1 VVSVWDLVS
10 WGLWVGWG
18 TAIGFFTYGVI
29 LRVLGREGFERYIAG
44 SLAAIIVL
52 AFGWGLVQSLY
63 GGVTP
68 PLPYGWVFYA
78 VSGVLLVSSAI
89 YLAMGRA
96 EGVSQLLAALLVV
109 GLGFFA
115 ASLSSGVSTGPGGT
129 VSVTVMPSSVTI
141 RSGEELKLTIIPSG
155 GSPPYSVTIDW
166 GDGDSSSGS
175 ISESGEW
182 DHTYTV
188 PGDKPATSYTIR
200 VDVADSEGRRGWNIL
215 AVIVQNQNYCPLG
228 WPWNIF
234 CGLYRLVTAI
244 LPALDMQKLV
254 ECPLFPMRDGDPVYE
269 VYKLVLG
276 ASMGALGLFLAFNLV
291 WRAVGEEGLL
301 GVVGSIKEAVVA
313 VAIALLAPHVY
324 NATAQALNTISYQLI
339 GRVDIGWVLAWIFLQ
354 LALGVV
360 LGYFV
365 PFLANYAAF
374 LAITLFLASLA
385 VYVRYILIL
394 TLVAA
399 SPLLAVG
406 YLHPALRGAVRHAVS
421 LLAGLM
427 IAGPIAAVFMVVVNA
442 VVPGQSI
449 TFGILYP
456 LIVGVLPTLLGA
468 LGGGLVTALA
478 GAIKAG
484 VAAVLGGAVGRVAQ
498 VAGATASVAP
508 SGVARLSAPRLAP
521 VATGLAQVEVAPS
534 ARAIAVPAKLGPIV
548 TPATV
553 KSAVQE
559 ARMREAVAEA
569 LAEAREIGPGATY
582 IFEGP
587 EAYRKH
593 AEELAKEPAIHP
605 KWEAFKAGIK
615 TLGREAGRRAWTNV
629 KALARESREA
639 FKYHVER
646 ELGVRLSPSIERD
659 TWIVPRR
666 VKSVDEWL
674 L

>member
-1 VVSVWDLVS
+1 VVDVWGLIS
-10 WGLWVGWG
+10 WGLWIGW
-18 TAIGFFTYGVI
+18 AVALGFFAYGVI
-29 LRVLGREGFERYIAG
+29 LRTLGREGFERYIAG

-166 GDGDSSSGS
+166 GDGESSSGS
-175 ISESGEW
+175 MSESGEW
-182 DHTYTV
+182 SHVYSI
-188 PGDKPATSYTIR
+188 PGGESAGSYTIR

-234 CGLYRLVTAI
+234 CGLYKLVTAVI
-244 LPALDMQKLV
+244 PALDLQKLV

-276 ASMGALGLFLAFNLV
+276 VSMSALGLFLAFNLV
-291 WRAVGEEGLL
+291 WRAMGEEGLL
-301 GVVGSIKEAVVA
+301 GVVSSIKDAVVV
-313 VAIALLAPHVY
+313 VATALLTPYVY

-339 GRVDIGWVLAWIFLQ
+339 GSIDVGWVFAWIFLQ

-360 LGYFV
+360 LGYFI
-365 PFLANYAAF
+365 PFLAQYATF

-394 TLVAA
+394 AITT
-399 SPLLAVG
+399 SPLLAIG

-427 IAGPIAAVFMVVVNA
+427 IAGPVAAVFMIVTNA
-442 VVPGQSI
+442 VIPGQNI

-456 LIVGVLPTLLGA
+456 LIIGVLPTLLGT
-468 LGGGLVTALA
+468 LGGGLVTTLI
-478 GAIKAG
+478 GAVKTG
-484 VAAVLGGAVGRVAQ
+484 VSMLIGGATSRETQ
-498 VAGATASVAP
+498 VTPTTTSISPTP
-508 SGVARLSAPRLAP
+508 SGIVKLNTPRSTPIATTTPTRRETPP
-521 VATGLAQVEVAPS
+521 VKP
-534 ARAIAVPAKLGPIV
+534 GPII
-548 TPATV
+548 TPTTV
-553 KSAVQE
+553 RKSIEE
-559 ARMREAVAEA
+559 ARVKETIAETI
-569 LAEAREIGPGATY
+569 AESREIGPKITY
-582 IFEGP
+582 TLEGP

-593 AEELAKEPAIHP
+593 AEELAKEPEIHP
-605 KWEAFKAGIK
+605 KWEAFKAGLS
-615 TLGREAGRRAWTNV
+615 TLAKHTARRTWTNIR
-629 KALARESREA
+629 ALATETKEA
-639 FKYHVER
+639 LKYQLEKQF
-646 ELGVRLSPSIERD
+646 GVRLAPSVVRGITVKRSD
-659 TWIVPRR
+659 TYN
-666 VKSVDEWL
+666 EL
-674 L
+674 LE

>member
-1 VVSVWDLVS
+1 VVDVWGLIS
-10 WGLWVGWG
+10 WGLWIGW
-18 TAIGFFTYGVI
+18 AVALGFFAYGVI
-29 LRVLGREGFERYIAG
+29 LRTLGREGFERYIAG

-155 GSPPYSVTIDW
+155 GNPPYSVTIDW
-166 GDGDSSSGS
+166 GDGESSSGS
-175 ISESGEW
+175 MSESGEW
-182 DHTYTV
+182 SHVYNI
-188 PGDKPATSYTIR
+188 PGGEPAGSYTIR

-234 CGLYRLVTAI
+234 CGLYKLVTAVI
-244 LPALDMQKLV
+244 PALDLQKLV

-276 ASMGALGLFLAFNLV
+276 VSMSALGLFLAFNLV

-301 GVVGSIKEAVVA
+301 GVVSSIKDAVVV
-313 VAIALLAPHVY
+313 VATALLAPYVY

-339 GRVDIGWVLAWIFLQ
+339 GSIDVGWVFAWIFLQ

-365 PFLANYAAF
+365 PFLAQYATF

-394 TLVAA
+394 ALITT
-399 SPLLAVG
+399 SPLLAIG

-427 IAGPIAAVFMVVVNA
+427 IAGPVAAVFMIVTNA
-442 VVPGQSI
+442 VIPGQNI

-456 LIVGVLPTLLGA
+456 LIIGVLPTLLGT
-468 LGGGLVTALA
+468 LGGGLVTTLI
-478 GAIKAG
+478 GAVKTG
-484 VAAVLGGAVGRVAQ
+484 VSMLIGGATSRGTQ
-498 VAGATASVAP
+498 VTPTTTSISTTP
-508 SGVARLSAPRLAP
+508 SGIVKLNTPRSTPIATTTPTQRETPP
-521 VATGLAQVEVAPS
+521 VKP
-534 ARAIAVPAKLGPIV
+534 GPII
-548 TPATV
+548 TPTTV
-553 KSAVQE
+553 RKSIEE
-559 ARMREAVAEA
+559 ARVKETIAETI
-569 LAEAREIGPGATY
+569 AESREIGPKITY
-582 IFEGP
+582 TLEGP

-593 AEELAKEPAIHP
+593 AEELAKEPEIRP

-615 TLGREAGRRAWTNV
+615 TLGVEAGRRAWTNV
-629 KALARESREA
+629 KALARDTKEA

-646 ELGVRLSPSIERD
+646 ELGIKLSSLTKRS
-659 TWIVPRR
+659 TSVVPRM
-666 VKSVDEWL
+666 VEYIDEWTS
-674 L
+674 

>member
-10 WGLWVGWG
+10 WGLWIGWA

-29 LRVLGREGFERYIAG
+29 LRALGREGYERYIAG
-44 SLAAIIVL
+44 SLAAVIVL

-63 GGVTP
+63 GGATP

-78 VSGVLLVSSAI
+78 ISGALLVSSAI

-129 VSVTVMPSSVTI
+129 VSVTVIPSNVTI
-141 RSGEELKLTIIPSG
+141 RSGEELKLTVIPSG
-155 GSPPYSVTIDW
+155 GNPPYSVTIDW
-166 GDGDSSSGS
+166 GDGSASSGS

-182 DHTYTV
+182 SHTYTA
-188 PGDKPATSYTIR
+188 PGDKPAASYTIR
-200 VDVADSEGRRGWNIL
+200 VDVVDSEGRRGWNIL
-215 AVIVQNQNYCPLG
+215 AVIVQNQDYCPLG

-234 CGLYRLVTAI
+234 CGLYKLVTAI

-276 ASMGALGLFLAFNLV
+276 VSMSALGLFLAFNLV

-339 GRVDIGWVLAWIFLQ
+339 SQIDIGWVLAWIFLQ

-427 IAGPIAAVFMVVVNA
+427 IAGPIAAIFMVVVNA

-456 LIVGVLPTLLGA
+456 LIVGVLPTLLGT

-478 GAIKAG
+478 GAVRAG
-484 VAAVLGGAVGRVAQ
+484 VAAMLGGATGRAVQA
-498 VAGATASVAP
+498 ASAAP
-508 SGVARLSAPRLAP
+508 SGVARLSAPRLAQT
-521 VATGLAQVEVAPS
+521 ATGPARVEAAPGV
-534 ARAIAVPAKLGPIV
+534 RAIAIPVKPGPII

-559 ARMREAVAEA
+559 ARMKEAVAEA
-569 LAEAREIGPGATY
+569 LAEAREVGPGIT
-582 IFEGP
+582 FTLQGP
-587 EAYRKH
+587 EAYKKH
-593 AEELAKEPAIHP
+593 VEELAREPEIRP
-605 KWEAFKAGIK
+605 RWEAFKAGIK
-615 TLGREAGRRAWTNV
+615 TLGREAGRRAWTNI

-639 FKYHVER
+639 FKYHLER
-646 ELGVRLSPSIERD
+646 ELHIRPSYVTTRSI
-659 TWIVPRR
+659 RR
-666 VKSVDEWL
+666 EFVDGL
-674 L
+674 KDFTL

>member
-1 VVSVWDLVS
+1 VSVWDLVS

-155 GSPPYSVTIDW
+155 GSPPYSVFIDW
-166 GDGDSSSGS
+166 GDGESSSSSVSG
-175 ISESGEW
+175 SGEW
-182 DHTYTV
+182 SHVYSI
-188 PGDKPATSYTIR
+188 PGSEPAGSYTIR
-200 VDVADSEGRRGWNIL
+200 VDVTDSEGRRGWNIL

-234 CGLYRLVTAI
+234 CGLYKLVTAVI
-244 LPALDMQKLV
+244 PALDLQKLV

-276 ASMGALGLFLAFNLV
+276 VSMSALGLFLAFNLV

-301 GVVGSIKEAVVA
+301 GVVSSIKDAVVV
-313 VAIALLAPHVY
+313 VATALLAPYVY

-339 GRVDIGWVLAWIFLQ
+339 GQVNIGWVLAWIFLQ

-394 TLVAA
+394 TLMAA

-427 IAGPIAAVFMVVVNA
+427 IAGPVAAVFMIVVNA
-442 VVPGQSI
+442 VIPGQSI

-456 LIVGVLPTLLGA
+456 LIVGVLPTLLGT
-468 LGGGLVTALA
+468 LGGGLVTTLI
-478 GAIKAG
+478 GAVKTEVSMLI
-484 VAAVLGGAVGRVAQ
+484 GGATSRETQ
-498 VAGATASVAP
+498 VTPTTTSISPTP
-508 SGVARLSAPRLAP
+508 SGIVKLNTPRTT
-521 VATGLAQVEVAPS
+521 VATKTPEIAPGVKT
-534 ARAIAVPAKLGPIV
+534 ITIPVKPGPII
-548 TPATV
+548 TPTTMR
-553 KSAVQE
+553 KSIEE
-559 ARMREAVAEA
+559 ARVKETIAETI
-569 LAEAREIGPGATY
+569 AESREIGPKITY
-582 IFEGP
+582 TLEGP

-593 AEELAKEPAIHP
+593 AEELAKEPEIHP
-605 KWEAFKAGIK
+605 KWEAFKAGLS
-615 TLGREAGRRAWTNV
+615 TLAKHTAKRTWTNIR
-629 KALARESREA
+629 ALATETKEA
-639 FKYHVER
+639 LKYQLEKQF
-646 ELGVRLSPSIERD
+646 GVRLAPSVVRGI
-659 TWIVPRR
+659 T
-666 VKSVDEWL
+666 VKRSETYNEL
-674 L
+674 LE

>member
-1 VVSVWDLVS
+1 MVVSVWDLVS

-166 GDGDSSSGS
+166 GDGESSSGS
-175 ISESGEW
+175 VSESGEW
-182 DHTYTV
+182 SHVYSI
-188 PGDKPATSYTIR
+188 PGGESAGSYTIR

-234 CGLYRLVTAI
+234 CGLYKLVTAVI
-244 LPALDMQKLV
+244 PALDLQKLV

-276 ASMGALGLFLAFNLV
+276 VSMSALGLFLAFNLV

-301 GVVGSIKEAVVA
+301 GVVSSIKDAVVV
-313 VAIALLAPHVY
+313 VATALLAPYVY

-339 GRVDIGWVLAWIFLQ
+339 GSIDVGWVFAWIFLQ

-360 LGYFV
+360 LGYFI
-365 PFLANYAAF
+365 PFLAQYATF

-394 TLVAA
+394 ALITT
-399 SPLLAVG
+399 SPLLAIG

-427 IAGPIAAVFMVVVNA
+427 MAGPVAAVFMIVTNA
-442 VVPGQSI
+442 VIPGQNI

-456 LIVGVLPTLLGA
+456 LIIGVLPTLLGT

-484 VAAVLGGAVGRVAQ
+484 FTMLVGGATGRAAQ
-498 VAGATASVAP
+498 ATTATTSTAP
-508 SGVARLSAPRLAP
+508 SGIVKLNTPRSTPIATTTPTQRETPP
-521 VATGLAQVEVAPS
+521 VKP
-534 ARAIAVPAKLGPIV
+534 GPII
-548 TPATV
+548 TPTTV
-553 KSAVQE
+553 RKSIEE
-559 ARMREAVAEA
+559 ARVKETIAETI
-569 LAEAREIGPGATY
+569 AESREIGPKITY
-582 IFEGP
+582 TLEGP

-593 AEELAKEPAIHP
+593 AEELEKEPEIRP
-605 KWEAFKAGIK
+605 RWEAFKAGIK
-615 TLGREAGRRAWTNV
+615 TLGREAGRRAWVNI
-629 KALARESREA
+629 KALARDTKEA

-646 ELGVRLSPSIERD
+646 ELGIKLSSLTKRS
-659 TWIVPRR
+659 TSVVPRM
-666 VKSVDEWL
+666 VEYINEWTS
-674 L
+674 